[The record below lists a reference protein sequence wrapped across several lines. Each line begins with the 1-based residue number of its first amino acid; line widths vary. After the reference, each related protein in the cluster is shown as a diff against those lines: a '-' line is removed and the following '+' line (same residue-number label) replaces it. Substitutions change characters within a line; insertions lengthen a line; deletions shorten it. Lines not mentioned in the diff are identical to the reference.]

1 MVTTSELELKLV
13 DSYLALLKNMSANM
27 RLELIAKLS
36 SSLKTKEAEKRSI
49 DYYNGIWSAEESA
62 EDIIENIRKSRVFNR
77 QIENF

>member
-1 MVTTSELELKLV
+1 MLTTSELELKLV

-36 SSLKTKEAEKRSI
+36 SSLKTKEADKKGV
-49 DYYNGIWSAEESA
+49 DYYNGIWSEEENA